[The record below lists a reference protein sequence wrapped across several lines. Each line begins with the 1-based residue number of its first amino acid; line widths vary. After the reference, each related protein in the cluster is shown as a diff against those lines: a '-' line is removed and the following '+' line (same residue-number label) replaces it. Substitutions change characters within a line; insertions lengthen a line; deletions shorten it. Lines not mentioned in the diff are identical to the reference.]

1 MTEKKSLLQEI
12 SDLMDAGI
20 DIVKQKQ
27 IDAEKR
33 KKEDQKKMMLKKKGK
48 DIRKRAMEGLKGNTP
63 INMVGQDKLVTFA
76 CIL

>member
-1 MTEKKSLLQEI
+1 
-12 SDLMDAGI
+12 MDAGI

-48 DIRKRAMEGLKGNTP
+48 DIRKRAMEGLKGN
-63 INMVGQDKLVTFA
+63 IGLNMVVKEKHVSFA
-76 CIL
+76 MYIITERLHFIL

>member
-33 KKEDQKKMMLKKKGK
+33 KKEDQKKMMLKKK
-48 DIRKRAMEGLKGNTP
+48 RKRYSKKGYGGIKRCVEVDLN
-63 INMVGQDKLVTFA
+63 IVTF
-76 CIL
+76 L

>member
-48 DIRKRAMEGLKGNTP
+48 DIRKRAMEGLKGNTA
-63 INMVGQDKLVTFA
+63 INMVGQNKVVIFA

>member
-1 MTEKKSLLQEI
+1 MFSFNRSGFDENVTEKKSLLQEI

-27 IDAEKR
+27 IDTDKK

-48 DIRKRAMEGLKGNTP
+48 DIRKRAMEGLKGN
-63 INMVGQDKLVTFA
+63 I
-76 CIL
+76 